1 MQKLTNKEEE
11 IMQIIWK
18 LENAFVKDVMAE
30 ITEDKPHY
38 NTLSTI
44 VRNLEDKGYVGYTA
58 YGKTHQYFPIVKKEA
73 YRKRFF
79 NNAIDSYFNS
89 SYKNV
94 VSFFA
99 KEEKISVDE
108 LKEIITQEHIEEN
121 GLPNMIRLRKAI
133 YPWLQSGTKHK
144 FVTSV
149 VTQS

>member
-1 MQKLTNKEEE
+1 MQKLTNKEEQ

-18 LENAFVKDVMAE
+18 LEKAFVKDIMVE
-30 ITEDKPHY
+30 IIVDKPHY

-58 YGKTHQYFPIVKKEA
+58 YGKTHQYFPIVKKET

-79 NNAIDSYFNS
+79 NNAIDNYFNS

-108 LKEIITQEHIEEN
+108 LKEIINLIEN
-121 GLPNMIRLRKAI
+121 K
-133 YPWLQSGTKHK
+133 K
-144 FVTSV
+144 
-149 VTQS
+149 